1 MAASYDISYNPT
13 SASGKTQYSNYALY
27 VSSNLLNRRHLDVT
41 RQDCFSNLT
50 PSLTTK
56 TIYNVSSSIPYFSN
70 ATTTYYYS
78 SGVINLVACPDNATW
93 KAPTVDGYT
102 FNGWYTIP
110 ASAMSPSSDQGQS
123 ASNYTKL
130 ITSDAN
136 TTWGVIR
143 TGCNYWGKKTDYGSN
158 TYDYKY
164 KNYIMLKYT
173 PKTLAVRYNANR
185 GSGAPSGSY
194 TATFDTEFTI
204 TSTKPTRS
212 RYVFLGWSTD
222 KNATTAEY
230 VAGDRVLF
238 PASLFNSQT
247 EVVLYAVWQYGAVIA
262 AFNPMGGTV
271 SPRYIIVMK
280 GSTYG
285 SLPTPTYSG
294 ATFQGWYTK
303 ETSGTKVTS
312 SSKVPNSDHI
322 LYAHWSG
329 VTPTNSHLLTFDP
342 AGGTV
347 STPTRVVN
355 EGAAYGTLP
364 TPTRSGYTFVEW
376 RTAPFLGDRV
386 TSSTQM
392 GTDDVTIYAIWRGN
406 ALTITLNP
414 NGGTVSPTTK
424 SVENGSAYGVLPRPT
439 RSGFIFDGWWTS
451 VTGGTKIL
459 ATDKPSASQTIYA
472 HWKQDGGEV
481 IPWVF

>member
-1 MAASYDISYNPT
+1 MAAAYDNSYNPT
-13 SASGKTQYSNYALY
+13 SASGKKQYSNYALH
-27 VSSNLLNRRHLDVT
+27 VSTNLLNSRRVDVT
-41 RQDCFSNLT
+41 RQDCFSNLS

-56 TIYNVSSSIPYFSN
+56 TIKSVSSSIPYYSN

-78 SGVINLVACPDNATW
+78 SGVVNLVACPDGATW
-93 KAPTVDGYT
+93 KAPAVDGYT

-110 ASAMSPSSDQGQS
+110 SSAMSPSSDQGQS

-173 PKTLAVRYNANR
+173 PKTLTVRYNANR

-212 RYVFLGWSTD
+212 RYVFLGWSSD

-230 VAGDRVLF
+230 VAGDSVLF
-238 PASLFNSQT
+238 HASLFNSQT
-247 EVVLYAVWQYGAVIA
+247 EIVLYAVWQYGAVIA

-271 SPRYIIVMK
+271 SPRYLVLMK
-280 GSTYG
+280 GGVYG
-285 SLPTPTYSG
+285 TLPTAHFGSESSSN
-294 ATFQGWYTK
+294 WYT
-303 ETSGTKVTS
+303 EATGGTLVEANST
-312 SSKVPNSDHI
+312 VPNSDHI
-322 LYAHWSG
+322 LYSHWNAPA
-329 VTPTNSHLLTFDP
+329 TSHTLTFD
-342 AGGTV
+342 ANGGTV
-347 STPTRVVN
+347 SPTSRSLA
-355 EGAAYGTLP
+355 EGSAYGSLP

-392 GTDDVTIYAIWRGN
+392 GTDDVTIYAIWTGN
-406 ALTITLNP
+406 PFTITFNA
-414 NGGTVSPTTK
+414 NGGTVSPSTK
-424 SVENGSAYGVLPRPT
+424 SVSNGSTYGILPRPT
-439 RSGFIFDGWWTS
+439 RSGFIFDGWWTAE
-451 VTGGTKIL
+451 TGGTKIR
-459 ATDKPSASQTIYA
+459 ATDKPSGSHTVYA

-481 IPWVF
+481 VPWVF